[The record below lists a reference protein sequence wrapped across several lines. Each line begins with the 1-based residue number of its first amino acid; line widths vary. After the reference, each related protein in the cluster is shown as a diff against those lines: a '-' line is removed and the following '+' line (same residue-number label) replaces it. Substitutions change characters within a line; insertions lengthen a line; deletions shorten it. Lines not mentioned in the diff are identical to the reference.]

1 MLDRARTHRRKR
13 GPLPKREEIP
23 LLDTS
28 AAKHLFRSI
37 KEQWPGFR
45 EKIETYVNK
54 GKEKLGDAYASVAR
68 ALAAQ
73 KEAYEDRRAERK
85 ERERAP
91 SPGHKASAAS
101 HAKKSQH

>member
-1 MLDRARTHRRKR
+1 MLDRARAHRHKR

-23 LLDTS
+23 LLDLS
-28 AAKHLFRSI
+28 AAKHVVHSI

-45 EKIETYVNK
+45 EKVEPYVNK

-68 ALAAQ
+68 VLAAQ

-85 ERERAP
+85 ERSRPHSDEHAVP
-91 SPGHKASAAS
+91 PAS
-101 HAKKSQH
+101 HAKNSHH